1 MNDALPDRP
10 LTWQEALLAAV
21 LGLMLP
27 GAGFVLA
34 ALAAVM
40 AIRADQIKIAVGM
53 VLVMAWNIALIAIL
67 LSAA

>member
-10 LTWQEALLAAV
+10 ITWQEALLAAV
-21 LGLMLP
+21 LGLILP

-53 VLVMAWNIALIAIL
+53 VFVMAWNIALIVIL
-67 LSAA
+67 LSVA